1 MYGYKY
7 NKYISKFVIMLSI
20 TLYQESILRRKKKKR
35 KKKEKISGKEKKK
48 GKKWK
53 KEKKDGAYLE
63 VYERISNELF
73 ANHNMS
79 PSERNNFTQVT
90 LSILLHI

>member
-1 MYGYKY
+1 
-7 NKYISKFVIMLSI
+7 MLSI
-20 TLYQESILRRKKKKR
+20 TLYQESRLRRKKKKEKR
-35 KKKEKISGKEKKK
+35 KKKEAEKKRKK